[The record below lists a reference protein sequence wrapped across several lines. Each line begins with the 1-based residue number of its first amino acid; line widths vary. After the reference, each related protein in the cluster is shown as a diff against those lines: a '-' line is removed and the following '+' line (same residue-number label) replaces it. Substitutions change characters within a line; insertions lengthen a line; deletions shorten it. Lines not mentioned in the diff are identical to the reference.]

1 MKLTLLICG
10 LLLLGA
16 GAASAQLPNPGV
28 EFEAGNTALVII
40 DPQVDFLD
48 LEKGVM
54 KDLVGDNVREVGT
67 IGLFNVIAAETDYCR
82 PFCSMIRRGNL
93 YATQFHPEKSQA
105 DGLRI
110 LKNFAELG

>member
-28 EFEAGNTALVII
+28 EFEAGKTALVIT

-48 LEKGVM
+48 LEKGVV
-54 KDLVGDNVREVGT
+54 KDLVGDNVEDIFGSYNRLVKMDSYRFEHPSQTSVQE
-67 IGLFNVIAAETDYCR
+67 AEAR
-82 PFCSMIRRGNL
+82 S
-93 YATQFHPEKSQA
+93 
-105 DGLRI
+105 
-110 LKNFAELG
+110 